1 MGIKTKF
8 SSLGNINVQV
18 EKPWTQTIL
27 TSNGVMGGTTCACT
41 SSAVYPVTSSRG
53 TLYLE
58 AFRAFNGIPT
68 NSNNIITIGAWHTY
82 NCCMLKSPTGYVIY
96 YTPTPIKVSKITFER
111 TNWIAWIQN
120 LGIWSDT
127 GIINKAKVYG
137 SNDNTNWTL
146 LKDTTDTTSGVI
158 DGIQSPDFYKYIKIQ
173 SVATGNGQEA
183 LFENVKIQAVYLE

>member
-41 SSAVYPVTSSRG
+41 SSAVNPVTSSRG

-58 AFRAFNGIPT
+58 AFRAFNGIGAET
-68 NSNNIITIGAWHTY
+68 FVKIGSWQAR

-111 TNWIAWIQN
+111 ANWIGFIQN

-158 DGIQSPDFYKYIKIQ
+158 NNIQSPDFYKYIKIQ
-173 SVATGNGQEA
+173 SVATGNGQET